1 MTNGF
6 YQKRNLSSPRHSYQ
20 IMRKFFKNLCIFLQ
34 EVVVAHGTKMSAGV
48 LVVELSAAM
57 EHFRQVVHA
66 IDNFYFKT

>member
-1 MTNGF
+1 
-6 YQKRNLSSPRHSYQ
+6 
-20 IMRKFFKNLCIFLQ
+20 MRKFFKNLCIFLQ